1 MKLMVIDG
9 NSILNRA
16 FYGVRAL
23 STADGLF
30 TNAIF
35 GFLSTLFKLQDEEL
49 PDRTIVCFD
58 RKEKTFRHER
68 FDTYKATRKGMPEEL
83 AMQLPL
89 MKEVLDA
96 MGICRCELA
105 GFEAD
110 DLIGTISRVAEENGD
125 DCLVVTGDRDSLQLV
140 SDRTTVKLVS
150 SRMGKDTSRHF
161 TPAVFE
167 EEYGFAPRIL
177 IDLKALMGDSSDNIS
192 GVPGIGEK
200 GAKDLLA
207 RFGSLDAVYENI
219 DDPSIKKGVRAKLI
233 AGEQAARDSYWL
245 ATIVRD
251 APLPIDPLHLPD
263 EFMDEDALYQ
273 LLLRLEFK
281 NYIARLG
288 LGPGE
293 TVPTEIERACE
304 VLPDGPTAVA
314 RLREAGEELAVVFAG
329 DMEAVAFAADETA
342 MVAFAADLGEED
354 WKMLLQQ
361 LFSGDYRLTMHDAKE
376 WCVRLF
382 DRGIEPRGIA
392 FDTCIAAYLLAP
404 NDNNHDIERV
414 AMSQIGESIAACD
427 LHDAAFY
434 KPDANRTPLLNAL
447 AARVDAVRRMA
458 VPLTE
463 KLESRGMRNL
473 YFEMELPL
481 MTLLAEMQHI
491 GCLADT
497 VQLSGFGVMLDGR
510 IAELM
515 DVIYQDAGVEFNI
528 QSPKQLGEI
537 LFEKLGLPVR
547 KKTKSGYSTTAEIL
561 ESLSGFHP
569 IIDHVLE
576 YRKLTKLKSTYVEG
590 LLKVVA
596 PDGRVHSHF
605 QQTVTA
611 TGRLSSVEPNLQ
623 NIPVRTE
630 LGRELRRMFIAG
642 EGNVLIDADY
652 SQIELRVLAHIADD
666 ANMIEAFRAGQDI
679 HAATASRVYG
689 VPVEAVTGEMRSSCK
704 AVNFGIVYGISDFS
718 LAADLGISRKEAG
731 EFIRNYLD
739 TYPGVGRYMD
749 EIKASAHET
758 GYVTTMFGRRRDIPE
773 LSAANFNLR
782 SFGERAAMNTPIQGT
797 AADIIKIAML
807 RVDRRLKAE
816 GLRARLILQVH
827 DELILEAPEA
837 ETEAVRNLLREEM
850 ERAVELNVPLVAE
863 AKSGKSWYE
872 TK

>member
-16 FYGVRAL
+16 FYGVRSL
-23 STADGLF
+23 NTADGLF

-35 GFLSTLFKLQDEEL
+35 GFLSTFFKLQDEEA

-83 AMQLPL
+83 AMQLPV

-110 DLIGTISRVAEENGD
+110 DLIGTISRIAEENGD

-140 SDRTTVKLVS
+140 SDRTTVRLVS
-150 SRMGKDTSRHF
+150 SRMGQDTSRHF
-161 TPAVFE
+161 TPALFR
-167 EEYGFAPRIL
+167 EEYGFDPIRL
-177 IDLKALMGDSSDNIS
+177 IDLKSLMGDASDNIS

-200 GAKDLLA
+200 GAKDLMA
-207 RFGSLDAVYENI
+207 HFGSLDAIYENI
-219 DDPSIKKGVRAKLI
+219 DDPAIKKSVRAKLV
-233 AGEQAARDSYWL
+233 AGEEAARDSYWL

-251 APLPIDPLHLPD
+251 APLPIDPLHLPA
-263 EFMDEDALYQ
+263 EQMDEEALYK

-281 NYIARLG
+281 NFIARLG
-288 LGPGE
+288 LNGE
-293 TVPTEIERACE
+293 ASAPAAERPLQTE
-304 VLPDGPTAVA
+304 VLTDPETAFA
-314 RLREAGEELAVVFAG
+314 RLRETGGSTALFLMSHPDALAFTAG
-329 DMEAVAFAADETA
+329 DAVCA
-342 MVAFAADLGEED
+342 VLAADLGESGWRE
-354 WKMLLQQ
+354 LLRR
-361 LFSGDYRLTMHDAKE
+361 LFSGDYRLVMHDAKE
-376 WCVRLF
+376 WCARLYGMGLAPCGF
-382 DRGIEPRGIA
+382 A

-404 NDNNHDIERV
+404 NDNHYDLERITL
-414 AMSQIGESIAACD
+414 AQLGEALPPFDPAD
-427 LHDAAFY
+427 
-434 KPDANRTPLLNAL
+434 RNAL
-447 AARVDAVRRMA
+447 IAGLTVRADAVNRL
-458 VPLTE
+458 VQPLTA
-463 KLESRGMRNL
+463 KLEERGMREL
-473 YFEMELPL
+473 YFGIELPL
-481 MTLLAEMQHI
+481 MRLLAEMQHI

-497 VQLSGFGVMLDGR
+497 AQLAAFGEMLDGR
-510 IAELM
+510 ISEL
-515 DVIYQDAGVEFNI
+515 VGEIYADAGEEFNI
-528 QSPKQLGEI
+528 QSPKQLGEV
-537 LFEKLGLPVR
+537 LFDHLGLPVR
-547 KKTKSGYSTTAEIL
+547 KKTKSGYSTSAEIL
-561 ESLSGFHP
+561 ESLTGFHP
-569 IIDHVLE
+569 IVGHVLE

-596 PDGRVHSHF
+596 PDGRIHSHF

-611 TGRLSSVEPNLQ
+611 TGRLSSVDPNLQ

-652 SQIELRVLAHIADD
+652 SQIELRVLAHMANDD
-666 ANMIEAFRAGQDI
+666 AMIEAFRAGQDI

-689 VPVEAVTGEMRSSCK
+689 VPVEEVTPQMRSSCK

-718 LAADLGISRKEAG
+718 LAGDLGISRKEAG

-749 EIKASAHET
+749 EMKAKARET
-758 GYVTTMFGRRRDIPE
+758 GYAETMFGRRRDIPE
-773 LSAANFNLR
+773 LASSNFNLR
-782 SFGERAAMNTPIQGT
+782 SFGERVAMNTPIQGT

-807 RVDRRLKAE
+807 RVDDRLRRE
-816 GLRARLILQVH
+816 GLQARLILQVH
-827 DELILEAPEA
+827 DELILEAPEQ
-837 ETEAVRNLLREEM
+837 EAGPVLALLREEM
-850 ERAVELNVPLVAE
+850 ERAVELRVPLVAE
-863 AKSGKSWYE
+863 AKCGKSWYE